1 MAAWWWLKKSKKRLE
16 KKSNSKKKKR
26 IQSSATSLLT
36 LTNSHLRG
44 QGPPEV
50 GRQQEPEQSVLR
62 LRCGTSGTTARLS
75 VRPARKKM
83 VEILGDPA
91 VQGCRVRAVRT
102 DVPPA
107 TRAGIGVAGGFMW
120 RE

>member
-1 MAAWWWLKKSKKRLE
+1 MSSGSVAA
-16 KKSNSKKKKR
+16 
-26 IQSSATSLLT
+26 Q
-36 LTNSHLRG
+36 
-44 QGPPEV
+44 V
-50 GRQQEPEQSVLR
+50 EP
-62 LRCGTSGTTARLS
+62 ARLS

-107 TRAGIGVAGGFMW
+107 TRAGIGVTGGLCGE
-120 RE
+120 REGQDVANWCRMYFTTKQKL